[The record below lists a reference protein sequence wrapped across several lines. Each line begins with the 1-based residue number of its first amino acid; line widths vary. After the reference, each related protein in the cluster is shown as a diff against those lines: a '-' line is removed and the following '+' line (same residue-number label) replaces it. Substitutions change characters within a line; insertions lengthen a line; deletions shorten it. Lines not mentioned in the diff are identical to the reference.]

1 MTRELETSYFVDE
14 QYDMTHLQI
23 EEPLIILLLGLL
35 LIGFLLI
42 NSAARNL
49 RIPALI
55 GFILLGFLIRALDS
69 VVPILSRPVLSFLD
83 VLGKIGVIVL
93 LFRIGLESD
102 LMGLVEKLRSAAVV
116 WIVSVLGSGFLGFGA
131 AYWLLSQ
138 PFLPSLF
145 VGIALTAT
153 SVGVSLGV
161 WIETGRHDTPT
172 GALLLD
178 VVELDDIS
186 GVIMMAILFGLT
198 PMLAAGSNSDIGTA
212 ELLSTAGFVLLKL
225 AAFLLAGYLFL
236 KYLERPFTRFV
247 SRAGRGPLA
256 MLTMVGVTF
265 VISALAGLLGFSV
278 AIGAFFAGI
287 IFSQDREAV
296 RMEGS
301 FENLYHFFMPF
312 FFIWIGISI
321 SPSAVSRSLGTG
333 AILLLAAVG
342 GKFLSSW
349 LPSLRVASSQ
359 DAVLIGVSMIP
370 RAEVSMIIM
379 QHGLRNE
386 AIGIGEELFG
396 GMLLVV
402 LATCLLVPLLLRRLM
417 GSEEG

>member
-1 MTRELETSYFVDE
+1 M
-14 QYDMTHLQI
+14 
-23 EEPLIILLLGLL
+23 
-35 LIGFLLI
+35 
-42 NSAARNL
+42 
-49 RIPALI
+49 
-55 GFILLGFLIRALDS
+55 
-69 VVPILSRPVLSFLD
+69 
-83 VLGKIGVIVL
+83 
-93 LFRIGLESD
+93 
-102 LMGLVEKLRSAAVV
+102 
-116 WIVSVLGSGFLGFGA
+116 
-131 AYWLLSQ
+131 
-138 PFLPSLF
+138 
-145 VGIALTAT
+145 
-153 SVGVSLGV
+153 SLGV
-161 WIETGRHDTPT
+161 WTETGRHKTPT
-172 GALLLD
+172 GELLLD

-186 GVIMMAILFGLT
+186 GVIMMAVLFGLT
-198 PMLAAGSNSDIGTA
+198 PMLAAGSISEVGTA
-212 ELLSTAGFVLLKL
+212 ELLATAGFVLLKL

-321 SPSAVSRSLGTG
+321 SPSAVSSTLGTG
-333 AILLLAAVG
+333 AILLLAAMG
-342 GKFLSSW
+342 GKFLFSW
-349 LPSLRVASSQ
+349 LPSLPVASSHN
-359 DAVLIGVSMIP
+359 AVLIGVSMMP

-386 AIGIGEELFG
+386 AIAIGEELFG

-402 LATCLLVPLLLRRLM
+402 LATCLLVPLLLRRLL
-417 GSEEG
+417 GSEER

>member
-1 MTRELETSYFVDE
+1 MA
-14 QYDMTHLQI
+14 HLQI
-23 EEPLIILLLGLL
+23 EEPVIILLLGAL
-35 LIGFLLI
+35 LIVFLLI
-42 NSAARNL
+42 NRGANKV

-69 VVPILSRPVLSFLD
+69 VVPILSRPLLSFLD

-102 LMGLVEKLRSAAVV
+102 LMGLVGKLRSAALI
-116 WIVSVLGSGFLGFGA
+116 WIASILGSGFAGFAA
-131 AYWLLSQ
+131 AYWILSHGL
-138 PFLPSLF
+138 LPSLF

-161 WIETGRHDTPT
+161 WTETGRHNTPT
-172 GALLLD
+172 GELLLD

-186 GVIMMAILFGLT
+186 GVIMMAILFGLS
-198 PMLAAGSNSDIGTA
+198 PMLAGGSASGIGGAEILSAGGV
-212 ELLSTAGFVLLKL
+212 VLLKL
-225 AAFLLAGYLFL
+225 VGFLLLCYLFI
-236 KYLERPFTRFV
+236 KYLERPFTRFI

-265 VISALAGLLGFSV
+265 VISALAGFLGFSV

-296 RMEGS
+296 RLEGS

-321 SPSAVSRSLGTG
+321 SPSAMDGTVG
-333 AILLLAAVG
+333 IGTVLLLAAVA
-342 GKFLSSW
+342 GKFFFSW
-349 LPSLRVASSQ
+349 LPALPVASPKES
-359 DAVLIGVSMIP
+359 VLVGVSMIP

-417 GSEEG
+417 GTEEG

>member
-1 MTRELETSYFVDE
+1 MA
-14 QYDMTHLQI
+14 HLQI
-23 EEPLIILLLGLL
+23 EEPVIILILGTLLVL
-35 LIGFLLI
+35 FLLI
-42 NSAARNL
+42 HSGARKT
-49 RIPALI
+49 RVPALL
-55 GFILLGFLIRALDS
+55 GFILLGVVIRALDS
-69 VVPILSRPVLSFLD
+69 VVPILSRPLVSILD
-83 VLGKIGVIVL
+83 VLGKLGVIAL
-93 LFRIGLESD
+93 LFRIGVESD
-102 LMGLVEKLRSAAVV
+102 LQGLVGKLRSASLV
-116 WIVSVLGSGFLGFGA
+116 WISSVLGSGLLGFA
-131 AYWLLSQ
+131 ATYWVLSQ

-161 WIETGRHDTPT
+161 WTETGRQQSET
-172 GALLLD
+172 GELLLD

-198 PMLAAGSNSDIGTA
+198 PLLASRELTEIGA
-212 ELLSTAGFVLLKL
+212 ESLLKTGGFVLLKL
-225 AAFLLAGYLFL
+225 AAFLLLCYIFL

-247 SRAGRGPLA
+247 RKAGRGPLA

-265 VISALAGLLGFSV
+265 VISAIAGLLGFSV

-296 RMEGS
+296 RMEAS

-312 FFIWIGISI
+312 FFIWIGLSI
-321 SPSAVSRSLGTG
+321 APVSVWNSLGTG
-333 AILLLAAVG
+333 VVLLTAAVI
-342 GKFLSSW
+342 GKFLFSW
-349 LPSLRVASSQ
+349 LPALSVASSR
-359 DAVLIGVSMIP
+359 DAMLIGTSMVP

-386 AIGIGEELFG
+386 AIGLGDEIFG

-402 LATCLLVPLLLRRLM
+402 LATCLLVPILLRRLM
-417 GSEEG
+417 QES

>member
-1 MTRELETSYFVDE
+1 
-14 QYDMTHLQI
+14 MTHLQI
-23 EEPLIILLLGLL
+23 EEPLIILLLGIL
-35 LIGFLLI
+35 LIAFLLI
-42 NSAARNL
+42 NGAAKNV

-55 GFILLGFLIRALDS
+55 GFILLGFLIRAIDS
-69 VVPILSRPVLSFLD
+69 VVPILSRPLLSFLD

-102 LMGLVEKLRSAAVV
+102 VIGLVEKLRSATVV

-161 WIETGRHDTPT
+161 WTETGRHDTPT
-172 GALLLD
+172 GEFLLD

-186 GVIMMAILFGLT
+186 GVIMMAVLFGLT
-198 PMLAAGSNSDIGTA
+198 PMLASGSISEVGPA
-212 ELLSTAGFVLLKL
+212 ELLSTAGIVLLKL
-225 AAFLLAGYLFL
+225 AAFLLGGYLFL

-247 SRAGRGPLA
+247 SRANRGPLA

-265 VISALAGLLGFSV
+265 VISAFAGLLGFSV
-278 AIGAFFAGI
+278 AIGAFFAGV

-312 FFIWIGISI
+312 FFIWIGLSI
-321 SPSAVSRSLGTG
+321 SPSAVSGTLGTG
-333 AILLLAAVG
+333 AILLGAAVV
-342 GKFLSSW
+342 GKFLFSW
-349 LPSLRVASSQ
+349 LPSLPVASSH
-359 DAVLIGVSMIP
+359 DAMLIGVSMIP

-417 GSEEG
+417 SREER

>member
-1 MTRELETSYFVDE
+1 MA
-14 QYDMTHLQI
+14 HLQI
-23 EEPLIILLLGLL
+23 EEPVIILLLGALL
-35 LIGFLLI
+35 VLFLLI
-42 NSAARNL
+42 NSAARKS
-49 RIPALI
+49 RVPALI
-55 GFILLGFLIRALDS
+55 GFILLGVLIRALDTA
-69 VVPILSRPVLSFLD
+69 VPILSRPLLSILD
-83 VLGKIGVIVL
+83 VLGKLGVIAL
-93 LFRIGLESD
+93 LFRIGVESD
-102 LMGLVEKLRSAAVV
+102 LQGLVRKLRSASLV
-116 WIVSVLGSGFLGFGA
+116 WIVSVLGSGLFGFGS
-131 AYWLLSQ
+131 AYWALSQ

-161 WIETGRHDTPT
+161 WTETRRHRSETGE
-172 GALLLD
+172 LLLD

-186 GVIMMAILFGLT
+186 GVIMMAVLFGLA
-198 PMLAAGSNSDIGTA
+198 PLLANRELSEIGSRSIVVAG
-212 ELLSTAGFVLLKL
+212 GFVLLKL
-225 AAFLLAGYLFL
+225 AAFLLLCYVFL
-236 KYLERPFTRFV
+236 KYLERPFTRFI
-247 SRAGRGPLA
+247 RNAGRGPLA

-287 IFSQDREAV
+287 IFSQDKDAV
-296 RMEGS
+296 RMEAS

-321 SPSAVSRSLGTG
+321 SPAAVGSSLGTG
-333 AILLLAAVG
+333 AVLLAAAVI
-342 GKFLSSW
+342 GKFLFSW
-349 LPSLRVASSQ
+349 LPALPVASPRN
-359 DAVLIGVSMIP
+359 AMLVGASMIP

-402 LATCLLVPLLLRRLM
+402 LVTCLVVPLLLRRLM
-417 GSEEG
+417 RSGESGE

>member
-1 MTRELETSYFVDE
+1 MA
-14 QYDMTHLQI
+14 HLQI
-23 EEPLIILLLGLL
+23 EEPLIILLLGTL
-35 LIGFLLI
+35 LILFLLV
-42 NSAARNL
+42 NSVARK
-49 RIPALI
+49 RRVPALL
-55 GFILLGFLIRALDS
+55 GFILLGVLIRLIDT
-69 VVPILSRPVLSFLD
+69 VVPLLSRPLLSILD
-83 VLGKIGVIVL
+83 VLGKIGVIAL
-93 LFRIGLESD
+93 LFRIGVESD
-102 LMGLVEKLRSAAVV
+102 LQGLLGKLRSASLV
-116 WIVSVLGSGFLGFGA
+116 WLGSVLGSGLLGFA
-131 AYWLLSQ
+131 ATYWVLSQ

-161 WIETGRHDTPT
+161 WTETGRHRSET
-172 GALLLD
+172 GELLLD

-198 PMLAAGSNSDIGTA
+198 PLLAGG
-212 ELLSTAGFVLLKL
+212 ELSELGARRILSTGGFVLLKL
-225 AAFLLAGYLFL
+225 AAFLLLCYLFL
-236 KYLERPFTRFV
+236 KYLERPFTRFT
-247 SRAGRGPLA
+247 RKAGRAPSA

-265 VISALAGLLGFSV
+265 VISAVAGLLGFSV

-296 RMEGS
+296 RMEAS

-321 SPSAVSRSLGTG
+321 SPATVGSSLGTG
-333 AILLLAAVG
+333 VVLLAAAVV
-342 GKFLSSW
+342 GKFLFSW
-349 LPSLRVASSQ
+349 LPALPVSPPREAM
-359 DAVLIGVSMIP
+359 LIGTSMIP

-386 AIGIGEELFG
+386 AIGIGQEIFG

-402 LATCLLVPLLLRRLM
+402 LATCLFVPLILRRLM
-417 GSEEG
+417 QGSGPGG